1 MENNLGTAHREK
13 VKAHDLDLSYIG
25 KERRLPQAR
34 ALIPKQLANSKV
46 WNHPPQK
53 LLPERAE
60 NCGWKD
66 EVQRLFNLKTFPNS
80 NEAIAYY

>member
-1 MENNLGTAHREK
+1 VTRKYQFASRIRIKKMSSIMENNLGTAHREK

-46 WNHPPQK
+46 
-53 LLPERAE
+53 
-60 NCGWKD
+60 
-66 EVQRLFNLKTFPNS
+66 
-80 NEAIAYY
+80 

>member
-1 MENNLGTAHREK
+1 MSSIMENNLGTAHREK

-46 WNHPPQK
+46 
-53 LLPERAE
+53 
-60 NCGWKD
+60 
-66 EVQRLFNLKTFPNS
+66 
-80 NEAIAYY
+80 